1 MISEEQITRLV
12 SEKLEGTG
20 KFLVE
25 VKVKPAGK
33 IHIFMDNESKGL
45 DIVDCVEMSKYI
57 ESHLNRDVEDFELE
71 VSSPG
76 MDQPL
81 KVFKQYLKAIGR
93 QVAVILKD
101 GNKHVGKLISTSEN
115 GIVIEKTTRER
126 LHADKKKKELIVEH
140 IDISFP
146 QIKETRKLVS
156 FN

>member
-1 MISEEQITRLV
+1 MISEEKLIQLV

-25 VKVKPAGK
+25 VRVKPAGK
-33 IHIFMDNESKGL
+33 IHIFLDDEAKGL
-45 DIVDCVEMSKYI
+45 EIKDCVEISKFV
-57 ESHLNRDVEDFELE
+57 ESQLNRDEEDFELE

-81 KVFKQYLKAIGR
+81 KVFKQYLKTIGR

-101 GNKHVGKLISTSEN
+101 GNKHVGKLSAATET
-115 GIVIEKTTRER
+115 GIIIEKTSRER
-126 LHADKKKKELIVEH
+126 IHPDKKKKELIVEH
-140 IDISFP
+140 IEISFP